1 MISFVHKRLRAN
13 KLQNPFQLPLWRE
26 EPDLNLIMK
35 VEKEKESKSSADSI
49 PKIQVYNKDVSDF
62 FRNHVKN
69 ETVDLVICDPPYW
82 KVAKE
87 SWDYQWRTEDDY
99 VEWCKEWLTLIYSS
113 LRLSGSFYLFGYL
126 RMLVLVH
133 EFILSLGF
141 DFRQQI
147 IIDKGIKSVTGRAT
161 KGYKMFPN
169 VTESVFF
176 YVKNA
181 KPFIKDFLKQRAADL
196 GLSAKEINTRLGVK
210 INGGGVWS
218 LYTGENILAQVPTE
232 EMWGRLSKVLEFD
245 LQYGKIGQ
253 TFNIELGFTDVWTD
267 IDFYEEKR
275 IHPTQKPVSLISR
288 LINASSNEGD
298 LICDPFAGSG
308 STAVCCQMS
317 KRRFT
322 GTEIDVNYFNDIQKR
337 LKQPKQSNLLV

>member
-1 MISFVHKRLRAN
+1 M
-13 KLQNPFQLPLWRE
+13 PLLEE
-26 EPDLNLIMK
+26 EPNSALMTSSVQL
-35 VEKEKESKSSADSI
+35 KEPKDRLGNE

-62 FRNHVKN
+62 FKKHAKN
-69 ETVDLVICDPPYW
+69 ESVDLIICDPPYW

-87 SWDYQWRTEDDY
+87 SWDYQWRTESDY
-99 VEWCKEWLTLIYSS
+99 VEWCKNWLSLIYNS

-169 VTESVFF
+169 TTESVFF
-176 YVKNA
+176 YIKNA
-181 KPFIKDFLKQRAADL
+181 KPFIKDFLKKRAAEL
-196 GLSAKEINTRLGVK
+196 NLSAKEINTRLGVK

-232 EMWGRLSKVLEFD
+232 EMWERLSKVLEFD
-245 LQYGKIGQ
+245 LEYKNIAQ

-267 IDFYEEKR
+267 INFYEEKR
-275 IHPTQKPVSLISR
+275 VHPTQKPVSLIQR
-288 LINASSNEGD
+288 LVNASSNKGD
-298 LICDPFAGSG
+298 LVCDPFSGSG
-308 STAVCCQMS
+308 STAVCCQNS
-317 KRRFT
+317 KRNFI
-322 GTEIDVNYFNDIQKR
+322 GTEVDSNYFNEIQRR
-337 LKQPKQSNLLV
+337 LKISKSENKLF